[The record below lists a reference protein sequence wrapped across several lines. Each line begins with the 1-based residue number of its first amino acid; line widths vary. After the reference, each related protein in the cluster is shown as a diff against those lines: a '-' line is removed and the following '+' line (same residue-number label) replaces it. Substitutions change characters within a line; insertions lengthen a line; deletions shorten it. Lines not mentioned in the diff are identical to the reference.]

1 MLDALADLE
10 HHALKRDKRFLV
22 RLVLGVLVGAL
33 AGAFL
38 YGELTD
44 TQLGNCAAESFQ
56 GASEPSGGAE
66 APAPE

>member
-1 MLDALADLE
+1 MQVADLE

-22 RLVLGVLVGAL
+22 RLVLAVLVGAL

-44 TQLGNCAAESFQ
+44 TQLGSCAAESFE
-56 GASEPSGGAE
+56 GLSEPPEGAGS
-66 APAPE
+66 PAPD